1 MDILEDQIGEL
12 GETATEKTMA
22 VDKYNQ
28 FIEEADNDT
37 VVKGLRREKSIALD
51 EKADVER
58 TINTKR
64 NLLEAKAKKVKDW
77 KTTLNTISDFKK

>member
-1 MDILEDQIGEL
+1 MDILDDQIGEL

-37 VVKGLRREKSIALD
+37 VVKGLRREKSIALG

>member
-37 VVKGLRREKSIALD
+37 VVKGLRREKSIALG